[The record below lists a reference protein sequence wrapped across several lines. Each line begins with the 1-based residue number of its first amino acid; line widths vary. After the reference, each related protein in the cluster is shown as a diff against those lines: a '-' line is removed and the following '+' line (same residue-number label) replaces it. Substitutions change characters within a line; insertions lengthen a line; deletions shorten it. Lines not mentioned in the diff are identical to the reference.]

1 MLSKEYIE
9 ALVADALGLEDGQR
23 VFATQGYDESVAV
36 IQQARRI
43 DWPAVILEDRAGGTL
58 TVLDGGHDSHTQSI
72 WIMNTPARDED
83 PSGTYARSFA
93 QLKRVVAVLAARAH
107 RGDAALR
114 GLMLEEFPY
123 YRRRAAAAC
132 GYEVMFYFEE
142 DVDLTEEGTAPE
154 APGSGDGSGSGSG
167 SGDGT
172 EEVTDDGSGQ

>member
-72 WIMNTPARDED
+72 WIMNTPARETMM
-83 PSGTYARSFA
+83 SSR
-93 QLKRVVAVLAARAH
+93 L
-107 RGDAALR
+107 
-114 GLMLEEFPY
+114 
-123 YRRRAAAAC
+123 
-132 GYEVMFYFEE
+132 
-142 DVDLTEEGTAPE
+142 
-154 APGSGDGSGSGSG
+154 
-167 SGDGT
+167 
-172 EEVTDDGSGQ
+172 